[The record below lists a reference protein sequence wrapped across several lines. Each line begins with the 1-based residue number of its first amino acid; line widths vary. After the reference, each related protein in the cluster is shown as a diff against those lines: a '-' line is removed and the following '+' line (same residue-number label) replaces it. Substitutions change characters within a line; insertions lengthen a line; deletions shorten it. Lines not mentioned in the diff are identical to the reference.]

1 MGLPTVSI
9 VIPCYNQGPFLGECL
24 ASLKSQTYPANLVET
39 IVVDD
44 GSGPDTKETIARL
57 AEHYAFHLITQVN
70 GGLSRA
76 RNVGIAYASGDYIL
90 PLDADNYLSP
100 DAIELLVA
108 TIQDSQVQDPQV
120 MFVYQDK
127 VLFGAD
133 EASYV
138 PHQPYNLYRLLS
150 DNFADACSLLDR
162 RVFDWGFAYNET
174 MRQGYEDWE
183 LHLRLGLYGYIG
195 RRLKGQTFFYRR
207 WGYSMVN
214 SADREKTQLMAK
226 IQDELASIY
235 FPPHQREI
243 KRNWA
248 PGVNLI
254 ASKAIVES
262 QSLLDS
268 TIVSLSDPEHPFA
281 ALDLL
286 TAKYLFFSEPD
297 LIEPLNDSALME
309 KLALTMEMRQEIHA
323 IVLKHGAITLGRFL
337 RSRFVFAELPVH
349 ESHSTWNQLDQ
360 IIAAKTDVYVWDL
373 DNQTLIVK
381 SQWQAPPERR
391 ISRAIKNFGKR
402 HVAPRIGFD
411 TAYQLFYHSYRV
423 FQLSKRA
430 LRRRPQTIS
439 SQPLE
444 ARETGEQLDQGFRHY
459 TDILF

>member
-44 GSGPDTKETIARL
+44 GSGPDTKETISRL
-57 AEHYAFHLITQVN
+57 AQQYAFHLITQVN

-90 PLDADNYLSP
+90 PLDADNYLSA
-100 DAIELLVA
+100 DAIELLV
-108 TIQDSQVQDPQV
+108 TTMRDSQAKDPHV

-127 VLFGAD
+127 VLFGV
-133 EASYV
+133 EESYV

-174 MRQGYEDWE
+174 MQQGYEDWE
-183 LHLRLGLYGYIG
+183 FHLRLGLYGFIG
-195 RRLKGQTFFYRR
+195 RRLQGQTFFYRR

-214 SADREKTQLMAK
+214 SADRTKTQLMAK
-226 IQDELASIY
+226 IHDELASVY

-243 KRNWA
+243 KRKWS
-248 PGVNLI
+248 PGVD
-254 ASKAIVES
+254 IVAPDVLVEA
-262 QSLLDS
+262 QSLMDS
-268 TIVSLSDPEHPFA
+268 KVVSLTDVEHPFA
-281 ALDLL
+281 EKDLL
-286 TAKYLFFSEPD
+286 TAKYLFFAAPGFTETP
-297 LIEPLNDSALME
+297 NDSALME
-309 KLALTMEMRQEIHA
+309 KLALTLEMRQDIHV
-323 IVLKHGAITLGRFL
+323 ILLKRGEMTLGRFL

-349 ESHSTWNQLDQ
+349 ESHCTWDQLDPM
-360 IIAAKTDVYVWDL
+360 IAAKTDVYVWDME
-373 DNQTLIVK
+373 NQTLITI
-381 SQWQAPPERR
+381 SQWQVPPERR

-430 LRRRPQTIS
+430 LRPHPRTRPP
-439 SQPLE
+439 QPMDGP
-444 ARETGEQLDQGFRHY
+444 ETGEHFDQGFRHY